1 MNEIERLI
9 VALEEKKIKYNS
21 DNFLLIEDSKNFE
34 DEIASAFD
42 LKNSE
47 SRKNDLQNIINH
59 DLEFVSRSR
68 EDISKVILSSSSDVA
83 NRIIPAFKYNLLFDL
98 ELYNLPNHYDIWKE
112 TSSVSDLE
120 GTYGLEFPILV
131 NRINLGNKDFFSY
144 SPESKINYSLGFDLI
159 NFINYGNNY
168 FGLLGE
174 YNYTGNQIRI
184 QPINV
189 SFSEGRLI
197 QSLN

>member
-1 MNEIERLI
+1 MELYSTH
-9 VALEEKKIKYNS
+9 L
-21 DNFLLIEDSKNFE
+21 LLIKHSQ
-34 DEIASAFD
+34 A
-42 LKNSE
+42 L
-47 SRKNDLQNIINH
+47 
-59 DLEFVSRSR
+59 
-68 EDISKVILSSSSDVA
+68 
-83 NRIIPAFKYNLLFDL
+83 
-98 ELYNLPNHYDIWKE
+98 HYDIWKE

-131 NRINLGNKDFFSY
+131 NRINLGNKDSFSY

-189 SFSEGRLI
+189 SFSEGRSIASVLGHGMT
-197 QSLN
+197 SPVAC